1 MEVKYGW
8 IQCLVKEAV
17 FISPFLTIKTNK
29 RSNRQKHKIQQMKNK
44 LNCILLVDDDEPT
57 NFLNK
62 MILEDVDCAQ
72 SIEVADS
79 GVSALDYLKN
89 AANGNGNA
97 SNSPDLIFLDINM
110 PAMNGWEFLEQYSQL
125 EKQHKANVVIVMLT
139 TSLNPDD
146 RAKASKISDV
156 SGFETK
162 PLTPEKLE
170 AILKKYFPEAVTT

>member
-1 MEVKYGW
+1 MVLASK
-8 IQCLVKEAV
+8 KN
-17 FISPFLTIKTNK
+17 PK
-29 RSNRQKHKIQQMKNK
+29 MKNK

-62 MILEDVDCAQ
+62 MILEDVNCA
-72 SIEVADS
+72 EDVKVAES
-79 GVSALDYLKN
+79 GLSALNYLEN
-89 AANGNGNA
+89 ATGEKG
-97 SNSPDLIFLDINM
+97 SSPDLIFLDINM
-110 PAMNGWEFLEQYSQL
+110 PAMNGWEFLERYSNL

-146 RAKASKISDV
+146 RAKASKIPDV

-170 AILKKYFPEAVTT
+170 SILKKYFPETAPK